1 MPNIF
6 FNQKRSNSAAM
17 PLRYGGENKKW
28 SEYVYK
34 DVRGLKKI
42 SLTFEIPLSIL
53 IARIKKGKTLHEA
66 VTHCNEE

>member
-1 MPNIF
+1 
-6 FNQKRSNSAAM
+6 M

-66 VTHCNEE
+66 VTHYNEE